1 MIRIGVVTLHSNAI
15 TVERKHQIVYSAS
28 WLPRCCR
35 LCEPTNSLFF
45 ILGIVKMVTNDTAT
59 PVENPT
65 ARSFQIGPFVR
76 RSLKILL
83 VAYTLVAVLLGFFQR
98 KLLYHPRKAKPLQ
111 VEADLAL
118 MKLYPDA
125 KDVRLTCTDGTKIGA
140 WLLTKAVGQ
149 KDAPRPLI
157 IYFHGNANNRASRAP
172 WYEIFAAIQADV
184 LAIDY
189 PGYGDS
195 EGTMTEGGM
204 YQSCD
209 ATWAYATEQLQYAP
223 SEIILAGTSLGG
235 AAAVYTAAQQSN
247 SATQPAALV
256 VTATFSSMVD
266 VAASLYAWLPVS
278 SILVDRYPS
287 ADRIPNVKCPIVIL
301 HGNADRL
308 VYTKH
313 GQALFDAAPAESE
326 SGQPKRWKTL
336 DGIGHNGLVRLAGK
350 QIQQEFQT
358 VIDHLKQQR

>member
-1 MIRIGVVTLHSNAI
+1 M
-15 TVERKHQIVYSAS
+15 
-28 WLPRCCR
+28 
-35 LCEPTNSLFF
+35 
-45 ILGIVKMVTNDTAT
+45 
-59 PVENPT
+59 
-65 ARSFQIGPFVR
+65 
-76 RSLKILL
+76 
-83 VAYTLVAVLLGFFQR
+83 AYTLVAVLLGFFQR
-98 KLLYHPRKAKPLQ
+98 KLLYHPRKEKPLL

-125 KDVRLTCTDGTKIGA
+125 KDVRLTCADGIKIGA
-140 WLLTKAVGQ
+140 WLLTKTVGP
-149 KDAPRPLI
+149 DDDRRPLI

-172 WYEIFAAIQADV
+172 WYQIFAEIEADV

-189 PGYGDS
+189 HGYGDS

-209 ATWAYATEQLQYAP
+209 AAWGYATEELQYAP

-235 AAAVYTAAQQSN
+235 AAAVYTAAQQTDSVK
-247 SATQPAALV
+247 QPAALV

-266 VAASLYAWLPVS
+266 VAASLYPWLPVS

-287 ADRIPNVKCPIVIL
+287 ADRISNVKCPIVII

-308 VYTKH
+308 VHTKH
-313 GQALFDAAPAESE
+313 GQTLFDAAPAKSE

-336 DGIGHNGLVRLAGK
+336 DGIGHNGLVRLAGT
-350 QIQQEFQT
+350 QIQQEFQS
-358 VIDHLKQQR
+358 VIDNLKQQR